1 MATSI
6 RVVAAVFAA
15 ASTLCLL
22 PITASAQSTFTHAH
36 IRVPEPQQAEAAA
49 WYHRVLGGEPG
60 ELGPGPGIRH
70 HNGFV
75 GTFPNEG
82 MPGDSGESVLDH
94 IGISVPDVA
103 ATVELARSMGA
114 TIRAEPRQGVT
125 GLPIAQ
131 ITDPWGGR
139 FELVQDDVNSGINHV
154 HLFASDA
161 DEMRDWLVEVFGGEI
176 DEDRGQGRFHAIL
189 YDDSVW
195 FLVSQATDGRQTHAS
210 RYRAIDHIG
219 FIVPSL
225 ADFRETLINSGY
237 EPYLERPNPPGGD
250 LLFLEGPDGLHV
262 EMTQPAR

>member
-1 MATSI
+1 MATNTRS
-6 RVVAAVFAA
+6 VAAVLAA
-15 ASTLCLL
+15 AAAACLS
-22 PITASAQSTFTHAH
+22 PMATFAQSDFTHAH
-36 IRVPEPQQAEAAA
+36 LRVPEEQQAEAAA
-49 WYHRVLGGEPG
+49 WYHRVLGGAPG

-70 HNGFV
+70 HNGFI

-82 MPGDSGESVLDH
+82 QAGDSGESILDH
-94 IGISVPDVA
+94 IGVGVPDVA

-114 TIRAEPRQGVT
+114 TIRTEPQPGVT
-125 GLPIAQ
+125 APVIAH

-139 FELVQDDVNSGINHV
+139 FELLQDDVYTGINHV

-161 DEMRDWLVEVFGGEI
+161 DATRDWLVQVFGGKV
-176 DEDRGQGRFHAIL
+176 DEARGQGRFHAIL
-189 YDDSVW
+189 YDTVW
-195 FLVSQATDGRQTHAS
+195 FLVSQAPDGQDRQPS

-225 ADFRETLINSGY
+225 ADFRATLIESGY

-250 LLFLEGPDGLHV
+250 LLFFEGPDGLHV

>member
-1 MATSI
+1 MATVT
-6 RVVAAVFAA
+6 RAVAAAVAA
-15 ASTLCLL
+15 AAAAYLL
-22 PITASAQSTFTHAH
+22 PITASAQGTFTHAH
-36 IRVPEPQQAEAAA
+36 IRVPEAQQAEAAA

-75 GTFPNEG
+75 GTYPNEG
-82 MPGDSGESVLDH
+82 VAGDSGESVLDH
-94 IGISVPDVA
+94 VGIGVPDVA

-114 TIRAEPRQGVT
+114 TIRTEPQPGVT
-125 GLPIAQ
+125 SPVIAH

-139 FELVQDDVNSGINHV
+139 FELVQDDVYTGINHI

-161 DEMRDWLVEVFGGEI
+161 DAMRDWLVEVFGGKV
-176 DEDRGQGRFHAIL
+176 DEARGQGRFHAIL

-195 FLVSQATDGRQTHAS
+195 FLVSQAADGRQTHAS

-225 ADFRETLINSGY
+225 ADFRETLIQSGY